1 MVSPSILLF
10 QLATAATNSGFFQY
24 IFLIIEREVFKMIQK
39 VKRLFLIQFFILGE
53 GSVPKKGLC
62 RLTPFHCVATTW
74 KNYLSIEKE
83 D

>member
-39 VKRLFLIQFFILGE
+39 GEKAFFDTVFHFGRRKCPQERL
-53 GSVPKKGLC
+53 V
-62 RLTPFHCVATTW
+62 
-74 KNYLSIEKE
+74 
-83 D
+83 